1 MHVLA
6 CSGNTLLATYGTCIS
21 RYCTCGIEY
30 PWGTTS
36 TYMYMSLYTC
46 VHVPTDNVQ
55 MSAFS
60 YQSREVSSGEYNTSR
75 VI

>member
-1 MHVLA
+1 MCRQHTINYMYVR
-6 CSGNTLLATYGTCIS
+6 YMYQQEPK
-21 RYCTCGIEY
+21 YCTCGLIT
-30 PWGTTS
+30 P